1 MKSLHTWQ
9 WEAQAE
15 PNLASTSKMAP
26 VPSRKIL
33 RVRRKIFLTSPS
45 ARRCVAMAGSR
56 KPAGMSAIQILIAS
70 LVFVTV
76 LAVIWLLM
84 LDPPAKKARN
94 STQSSIRGFFSGSR
108 PNSVAAADPAPDL
121 ERQSDAA
128 ADPPADD
135 NKTKVKAVACPCF
148 ARVTLLS

>member
-1 MKSLHTWQ
+1 
-9 WEAQAE
+9 
-15 PNLASTSKMAP
+15 
-26 VPSRKIL
+26 
-33 RVRRKIFLTSPS
+33 
-45 ARRCVAMAGSR
+45 MAGSR